1 MYYVLLCFRELHER
15 LLLTIV
21 YLLSDAVTEDGEW
34 PGGPLAP
41 QYLTDHYS
49 NKGKADY
56 PHLLLLAPPIF
67 FPSNIIATHALLFL
81 GISTMFVF

>member
-56 PHLLLLAPPIF
+56 PHLLLLAPPMF
-67 FPSNIIATHALLFL
+67 SPS
-81 GISTMFVF
+81 GITVLR